1 MIATIIQR
9 KFFFYFRRSGSC
21 WFMGNDCAQV
31 ELLINVSLQFVVFHV
46 VIYDTKTAINLL
58 KHENS
63 STCFN
68 ISYSFSP
75 YSHSHISKVSYYMF
89 LLLHYLDF
97 FMFWKRIKRVVNR
110 NDHKSQLLQALKRG
124 KTTLKRP
131 FVQCYNL
138 TKKKR

>member
-1 MIATIIQR
+1 MDRAGLWAMTLPKQ
-9 KFFFYFRRSGSC
+9 
-21 WFMGNDCAQV
+21 N
-31 ELLINVSLQFVVFHV
+31 LLINVSLQFVVFHV
-46 VIYDTKTAINLL
+46 IIYDTKTAINLL

-68 ISYSFSP
+68 LSHSFSL
-75 YSHSHISKVSYYMF
+75 YSHSHILKVSYNMF
-89 LLLHYLDF
+89 SF
-97 FMFWKRIKRVVNR
+97 STISIFSMFWKRIKRVVNR